1 MLNEAAHLIASSLD
15 VCLNTS
21 IRHASFVTCP
31 AHELGDVLNTDADNR
46 LILAGHG
53 IRRAPTFG
61 GHRHAM
67 HAGRIDHVHERLGFS
82 QADRLGKIQLDARAM
97 EQRID
102 SFVFAQD
109 SRQERRH
116 LAFAVDDY
124 AGALARHRAMGCV
137 AMENSAMGIYFIT
150 DPDGYWL
157 EIIPYDFYSKHH

>member
-1 MLNEAAHLIASSLD
+1 MIASSLD

-116 LAFAVDDY
+116 LAFAVSN
-124 AGALARHRAMGCV
+124 LNQLVPQRHGVV
-137 AMENSAMGIYFIT
+137 AVAHDAFQV
-150 DPDGYWL
+150 
-157 EIIPYDFYSKHH
+157 